1 MSVEID
7 VGLENAVNVKVP
19 HGETQKLDLGPD
31 SLVSS
36 KLRTRL
42 IIGGVILLAA
52 LLGLYLYFHNRESTD
67 DAQVDGHITPIAAKI
82 YGRVAKV
89 QVNDNQAVKAG
100 QVLVQ
105 LDPADYQAALD
116 QAKGALALAE
126 GEARSAGVDVPRT
139 SEDTASGTSSAQAQL
154 AGAQADLMRAQAT
167 YEQSQTADLAY
178 AQANIEKSRANAQL
192 AQADL
197 ARYLPL
203 MEKGEI
209 SKQQYDAAKAN
220 ADATASALNADQ
232 QKLVQA
238 QRNVEVSRA
247 QLEASKARVLQAQAG
262 VASAHADVKR
272 VAMRSADAQA
282 KLAKVDQS
290 RAQVEAAQ
298 LNLSYCSVVAP
309 IDGVVTHKQVED
321 GQIVQQGQGLMV
333 IVPLQDVWVTANFKE
348 TQLRKMRPG
357 QKAFVEVDT
366 YGKTFSGHLDSIAGA
381 TGAVVSL
388 LPPENAT
395 GNFVKVVQ
403 RIPVKIILDPI
414 PANVAVLRPGM
425 NVDATVI
432 TKVARFF
439 ERMLWK
445 DSSPSC
451 ECRMARSTPG

>member
-42 IIGGVILLAA
+42 ILGGVILLAA

-139 SEDTASGTSSAQAQL
+139 TEDTASGTSSAQAQL

-220 ADATASALNADQ
+220 ADATASALNADE

-366 YGKTFSGHLDSIAGA
+366 YGATFPGRVDSIAGA

-432 TKVARFF
+432 TK
-439 ERMLWK
+439 
-445 DSSPSC
+445 
-451 ECRMARSTPG
+451 

>member
-7 VGLENAVNVKVP
+7 VGLENAANVKVP

-42 IIGGVILLAA
+42 IAGGAILLAA

-67 DAQVDGHITPIAAKI
+67 DGQVDGHITPIAAKI

-100 QVLVQ
+100 QVLVR

-116 QAKGALALAE
+116 QAKAALALAE

-192 AQADL
+192 AKADL

-220 ADATASALNADQ
+220 ADATASALNADEQ
-232 QKLVQA
+232 RLVQA
-238 QRNVEVSRA
+238 QRNVEISHA

-262 VASAHADVKR
+262 IASAHADIKR

-282 KLAKVDQS
+282 KLAKVDQA
-290 RAQVEAAQ
+290 RAQLEAAE

-348 TQLRKMRPG
+348 TQLRKMRAG
-357 QKAFVEVDT
+357 QKAYVEVDT
-366 YGKTFSGHLDSIAGA
+366 YGKTFPGHVDSIAGA

-403 RIPVKIILDPI
+403 RIPVKIVLDPI
-414 PANVAVLRPGM
+414 PANEAVLRPGM

-432 TKVARFF
+432 TK
-439 ERMLWK
+439 
-445 DSSPSC
+445 
-451 ECRMARSTPG
+451 